1 MRLRLLFLFFIL
13 VISHKSIANNIYVG
27 DFNELILSGSQSIN
41 GDTVT
46 IINNLISDESI
57 GNSFYTKNITFQGEN
72 HSIDGKDIF
81 GGFVL
86 SEGSEFN
93 NLKIINCKGQNYN
106 NSYFAGA
113 IYNTGGDTIISNSAF
128 SGNYANALGSNF
140 AVAGALY
147 NMNGGV
153 INIDSSLFNNNYA
166 YGASAEGGA
175 IGNESGANSINI
187 SNSVFSDN
195 YTNGRSVS
203 YGGAIYNSN
212 NATMNIVNSLFNNNS
227 AITDDRGVYLYGGGI
242 YNTGNMNIENSYFL
256 NNHIIGNNDSFS
268 YGGAIHNNSNLNIL
282 NSIFKG
288 NYIASDIDSSGGA
301 IYNYVDGNLT
311 IQNSIF
317 IENSLNAQN
326 TRGGAIGNEGVLTI
340 INSTFK
346 DNTDLSGLNDIF
358 SVNTINFNG
367 DGTTNIY
374 GGIRGSGEIYKND
387 NGVLNLGGNNS
398 NYTGNFSLN
407 AGTVN
412 ILADCIYFN
421 AKMTNFSNDVNF
433 NMQNNQIN
441 NINFGLLTLN
451 GESNVYPDVDFS
463 INKMDTISADSLN
476 GSGTIFVPKL
486 SLIGVP
492 KEEYIAIPF
501 ADSVL
506 KNSVKYNNRVIETP
520 IYDYLSTYN
529 SSNGYFSFTREGFNS
544 SVFAPAVATQL
555 AGYLS
560 QVDMFNNVFSNLDM
574 VNIIDRKRKIALNF
588 NNKVAD
594 FAQNQFIYSPV
605 SIPEQN
611 KGIWLKPFTIFEKV
625 PLRNGPD
632 ISNVSYG
639 NIFGGESGLLD
650 LKKGWKYLYGGYGGY
665 SGSHQAF
672 DGVSI
677 YNNGGF
683 IGALSAFYKNNFFS
697 LWSISVGA
705 NCAKSYT
712 NFGNDNFSMLSAG
725 VAQKTGFNISL
736 FEDKFVI
743 QPNILTSYTFVNA
756 FDYVASQ
763 GVSMDSKP
771 LNALHIEPQIKV
783 IGNFKNLLQ
792 PYMAFSV
799 AWNVMDESKFYAN
812 DVYLPELSVKPY
824 VRYGAGIQKRIGDS
838 FLGFI
843 QAYITNGGRNGI
855 GLQIG
860 LRWSIGREKETKK
873 IIKQAK
879 MPEFKK
885 PEIILNNIRFSNI

>member
-13 VISHKSIANNIYVG
+13 VISHKSVANNIYVG
-27 DFNELILSGSQSIN
+27 DFNELILSGSQSTS

-175 IGNESGANSINI
+175 IVNESGANSINI

-195 YTNGRSVS
+195 YTNGRGVS

-227 AITDDRGVYLYGGGI
+227 AITDDRRVYLYGGGI

-288 NYIASDIDSSGGA
+288 NYILSDIDSSGGA
-301 IYNYVDGNLT
+301 IYNYIDGNIT
-311 IQNSIF
+311 IQNSTF

-346 DNTDLSGLNDIF
+346 DNTDSSGLNDIF

-463 INKMDTISADSLN
+463 INKMDTISADSSS
-476 GSGTIFVPKL
+476 GAGTIFVPKL

>member
-13 VISHKSIANNIYVG
+13 VISHKSVANNIYVG
-27 DFNELILSGSQSIN
+27 DFNELILSGSQSTS

-93 NLKIINCKGQNYN
+93 SLKIINCKGQNYN

-195 YTNGRSVS
+195 YTNGRGVS

-227 AITDDRGVYLYGGGI
+227 AITDDRRVYLYGGGI

-288 NYIASDIDSSGGA
+288 NYILSDIDSSGGA
-301 IYNYVDGNLT
+301 IYNYIDGNIT

-346 DNTDLSGLNDIF
+346 DNTDSSGLNDIF

-463 INKMDTISADSLN
+463 INKMDTISADSLS